1 MREDQEIPRVI
12 TITAAGSTGGHRVL
26 AKSFIPSQLRAH
38 ANSPSV
44 TIAQLWVSLTAR
56 KVANLMT
63 GPCPHQGPGIIA
75 PGLAMI
81 EPGVRLTDK
90 IMI

>member
-1 MREDQEIPRVI
+1 MI
-12 TITAAGSTGGHRVL
+12 TITAAGSAGGHRAL
-26 AKSFIPSQLRAH
+26 AKSYIPSQLRAH
-38 ANSPSV
+38 ASSPSV
-44 TIAQLWVSLTAR
+44 TIAPLWVSLTAK
-56 KVANLMT
+56 KVANLT
-63 GPCPHQGPGIIA
+63 GPGPRQGPGAIA